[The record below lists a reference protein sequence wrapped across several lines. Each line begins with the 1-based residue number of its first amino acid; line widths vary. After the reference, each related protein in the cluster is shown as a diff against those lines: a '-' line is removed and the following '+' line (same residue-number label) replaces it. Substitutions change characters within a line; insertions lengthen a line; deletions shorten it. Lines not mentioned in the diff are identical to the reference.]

1 MFLLDRPSR
10 SGHRRTDAVFS
21 QDELES
27 VRGGEDRDWLKD
39 GGAATVEADSNC
51 VFTDFCSI
59 VFTLY
64 DVAPVN
70 GNCTQCGAAPVYN
83 DVVRGDFF
91 CSRCGCRMDR
101 NGNPIQVAK
110 QGEFPD
116 FKF

>member
-1 MFLLDRPSR
+1 M
-10 SGHRRTDAVFS
+10 
-21 QDELES
+21 
-27 VRGGEDRDWLKD
+27 
-39 GGAATVEADSNC
+39 EADSNC

-91 CSRCGCRMDR
+91 CSKCGCRMDR